1 MELPHFKYLG
11 ATAMSSIVDSLTQIY
26 VFVADFLV
34 ANPDRARWRRSN
46 NAQPAFTD
54 AEVITI
60 GLMQSVFGVA
70 TLKQTYRLIADNWRD
85 CFPKLCS
92 YAQFIARLHG
102 LSGIVGHL
110 MLSAIGH
117 HPMPGCLYVIDSKP
131 IPVCKSIRHGRVRLL
146 RPEGAYFGKSST
158 GWYFGYK
165 LHLLVHHSGTILYAL
180 LTPANFSDKDEEVL
194 HTMLIWAGGGT
205 VLCDMG
211 YRNQALRAEL
221 EAEYGLT
228 MIDPKQ
234 GGDKRALISSLRER
248 IETTNSGLWNRFVD
262 RVFSRSFAGLWS
274 VIKLK
279 MLHFNLCQA
288 GGLC

>member
-1 MELPHFKYLG
+1 MN
-11 ATAMSSIVDSLTQIY
+11 SIVDTMTQIY
-26 VFVADFLV
+26 VFVSDFLESHPEQ
-34 ANPDRARWRRSN
+34 ACWRRSN
-46 NAQPAFTD
+46 NTPPAFTD

-70 TLKQTYRLIADNWRD
+70 TFKQTYRLIANNWRS
-85 CFPKLCS
+85 CFPRLCS
-92 YAQFIARLHG
+92 YAQFLARLHA
-102 LSGIVGHL
+102 LSAIVGHL
-110 MLSAIGH
+110 MCEAVSH
-117 HPMPGCLYVIDSKP
+117 HSMPGCLYLIDSKP
-131 IPVCKSIRHGRVRLL
+131 IPVCKPMRHGRVRLM
-146 RPEGAYFGKSST
+146 RPEGAYFGKGSS

-165 LHLLVHHSGTILYAL
+165 LHLLTHHTGTILYAL

-194 HTMLIWAGGGT
+194 HTLLPAAGGGA

-211 YRNQALRAEL
+211 YRDKKLRAEL

-228 MIDPKQ
+228 MIDPLEA
-234 GGDKRALISSLRER
+234 GDKRALVCSLRAR

-274 VIKLK
+274 AIKLK

-288 GGLC
+288 GRIQ